1 MKIQDFRDAQPDVIA
16 HSAANIISR
25 LKAGGE
31 KITEAFK
38 ALCWRHKGI
47 KVEVMQWHFFQEY
60 SHIV

>member
-1 MKIQDFRDAQPDVIA
+1 MKIQDFQDAQPDAIA

-38 ALCWRHKGI
+38 AICWTHKGI
-47 KVEVMQWHFFQEY
+47 KVEVMPGHF
-60 SHIV
+60 

>member
-1 MKIQDFRDAQPDVIA
+1 MKIQDFQDAQPDVIA

-38 ALCWRHKGI
+38 AICWTHKGI
-47 KVEVMQWHFFQEY
+47 KVEVMPGHF
-60 SHIV
+60 